1 MASLCLPPPAAGRS
15 LLLPLSL
22 WDCNSRLALVAVAAV
37 AVAVAA
43 VAVAA
48 VAVAA
53 DLLPLAESALA
64 LCA

>member
-1 MASLCLPPPAAGRS
+1 MASLCHPPPAAGRS

-37 AVAVAA
+37 AVAA